1 MGQTDLLNSPQ
12 AQALLKHKEQV
23 MGLADS
29 PDAKRLMELLSRA
42 GGAGLED
49 AAQAAV
55 KGEPQALIRLMQSV
69 LSTPEGAKTVQNI
82 SRELPK

>member
-1 MGQTDLLNSPQ
+1 MGQTDLLHSPQ
-12 AQALLKHKEQV
+12 AQALLRNKEQV
-23 MGLADS
+23 MSLADS

-42 GGAGLED
+42 GGAGLEN

-55 KGEPQALIRLMQSV
+55 KGEPQALIRIMQSV
-69 LSTPEGAKTVQNI
+69 LSTPEGAKTAESI